1 MTLLKNE
8 GDLLPLS
15 KSLKSIAVIGPNADD
30 KRNLLGDY
38 AYPAHIESLITF
50 KDLGFSEHPLPD
62 AIRFIDDYDKM
73 KSVLD
78 AIHDAVSPDTEVIY
92 EKGCA
97 VLDPST
103 EGIAAAVE
111 AAKKAEVAIVVVG
124 DKSGLVPDCSTGEF
138 RDRATLGL
146 PGVQQE
152 LVEAIHATGTPV
164 IVVLVNGRPFALPWI
179 ADNVPALL
187 EAWLP
192 GDEGAQAIADVLFG
206 DVNPGGKLPVTVV
219 RSAGQTPLFYNH
231 RPSGAR
237 SFLYGPYV
245 DESNQPLFPFGFGL
259 SYTSF
264 KIGNLHVT
272 RQRRPSGELTVSVD
286 VTTPERWR
294 ATRWCRSTRTDGASV
309 TGRSRNCALQAC
321 RTGPGETK
329 TVVFTVPVAQ
339 MNYYNLDMR
348 RG

>member
-1 MTLLKNE
+1 MMNAYQNWTACLRQQKRSREILRNQWGFDGIVVSDYMAINQLSNYHQMAKDQAQAAAVARSPSMDVERPTRSVTTNPSSTPSKRARCPSPSRPGRAARAHHEVPHRRLREPYVAPEKAQAVFGAPDHRRLAHAIARKSMTLLKNE

-138 RDRATLGL
+138 ATA
-146 PGVQQE
+146 P
-152 LVEAIHATGTPV
+152 
-164 IVVLVNGRPFALPWI
+164 PWGC
-179 ADNVPALL
+179 PACNRN
-187 EAWLP
+187 W
-192 GDEGAQAIADVLFG
+192 
-206 DVNPGGKLPVTVV
+206 
-219 RSAGQTPLFYNH
+219 S
-231 RPSGAR
+231 RPST
-237 SFLYGPYV
+237 PPV
-245 DESNQPLFPFGFGL
+245 
-259 SYTSF
+259 
-264 KIGNLHVT
+264 
-272 RQRRPSGELTVSVD
+272 RR
-286 VTTPERWR
+286 
-294 ATRWCRSTRTDGASV
+294 
-309 TGRSRNCALQAC
+309 
-321 RTGPGETK
+321 
-329 TVVFTVPVAQ
+329 
-339 MNYYNLDMR
+339 
-348 RG
+348 